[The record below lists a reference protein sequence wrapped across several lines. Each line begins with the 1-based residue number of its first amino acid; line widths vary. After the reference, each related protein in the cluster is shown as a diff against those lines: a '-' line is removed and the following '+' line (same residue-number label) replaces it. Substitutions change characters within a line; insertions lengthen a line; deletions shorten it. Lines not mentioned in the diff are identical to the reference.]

1 VTSANN
7 LPRDLSRRRFIAGT
21 AVAGGMTATLGIPAA
36 DAAAATTAASAA
48 PAAAT
53 EPVIGTSPET
63 STFFGSAFVEYYG
76 SLQTSS
82 NGDLWPN
89 CWADDGAIY
98 AANGDGTGFD
108 LSAAEADTVVSR
120 IDGTPASGMTGT
132 RLAAGAD
139 LGPIWG
145 DSSQYNR
152 KPTGM
157 TCVDG
162 VLYLAM
168 QDLKYGTYAFD
179 ESPVASISRSD
190 DHGVTWTPTSSPMF
204 PGSRLS
210 TLFFLDFGQDYKLA
224 ADALGPRDGAYVY
237 AYGLDG
243 NWRQSYTM
251 VVADP
256 DRLYLGRVPQASVQ
270 DRSAWEFFA
279 GMAGSRPTWTSDIA
293 GKAPVLYDTRRLYP
307 NLRPGGVGGPENLSV
322 ISQGGVVWNAP
333 LRRYIYT
340 SWSEYTFEFYEAP
353 APWGPWNL
361 FLHHDAGCYPW
372 FGLPKSG
379 QTDPGPKNGG
389 YGCTIPSKFI
399 SADGLSMW
407 VQSNWWVDNDAGT
420 DNYRFC
426 LRRMDVTRAGSG
438 AAERTPPSQ
447 NLATVAGV
455 APLEK
460 SAHYGHW
467 QYYNDGIKT
476 QSEDSWDGQNKDWD
490 WWGYTWPRTYV
501 LGRVVYTT
509 GNMFSD
515 GGWFS
520 AFDGGL
526 RVQVRRGATW
536 AEVTGLRISPDY
548 PCDSTAGPNNT
559 YTLTFDPA
567 EGDGIR
573 IIGAPGGASYF
584 TSIGELDVYSS

>member
-1 VTSANN
+1 
-7 LPRDLSRRRFIAGT
+7 
-21 AVAGGMTATLGIPAA
+21 
-36 DAAAATTAASAA
+36 
-48 PAAAT
+48 
-53 EPVIGTSPET
+53 
-63 STFFGSAFVEYYG
+63 
-76 SLQTSS
+76 
-82 NGDLWPN
+82 
-89 CWADDGAIY
+89 
-98 AANGDGTGFD
+98 
-108 LSAAEADTVVSR
+108 
-120 IDGTPASGMTGT
+120 MTGT

-204 PGSRLS
+204 PDSRLS

-243 NWRQSYTM
+243 NWRQSYTL

-372 FGLPKSG
+372 FGLPTSG
-379 QTDPGPKNGG
+379 QTDPGPEERRLRLHDPVEVHQRGRAEHVG
-389 YGCTIPSKFI
+389 AVQLVGRQRCRDGQLPVLPAPHGRQHGPVRARR
-399 SADGLSMW
+399 SA
-407 VQSNWWVDNDAGT
+407 
-420 DNYRFC
+420 
-426 LRRMDVTRAGSG
+426 RR
-438 AAERTPPSQ
+438 PSQ
-447 NLATVAGV
+447 NLATVDGV

-467 QYYNDGIKT
+467 QLLQRRD
-476 QSEDSWDGQNKDWD
+476 QDAERGQ
-490 WWGYTWPRTYV
+490 
-501 LGRVVYTT
+501 LGRPEQGLGLV
-509 GNMFSD
+509 GLHLAAHLRAGP
-515 GGWFS
+515 GGRTPPGTCS
-520 AFDGGL
+520 ATAAGSARFDGGL
-526 RVQVRRGATW
+526 RVQVRRDATW
-536 AEVTGLRISPDY
+536 TEVTGLRISPDY

-559 YTLTFDPA
+559 YTLTFDRRRVTASGSSAPLAARPTSPQSASWTCTRAEDEAARRLGGEPPGRRARRRDRVRPRDEEVPRQRDPRRHHVEEDAAAEDRCAGGHTGPRASGAARPGPGAAGRPPRASPGPWPA
-567 EGDGIR
+567 SR
-573 IIGAPGGASYF
+573 IMPTG
-584 TSIGELDVYSS
+584 